1 MKIKE
6 IIIKDFGG
14 IEMQIIKP
22 EKLTFLLGKNGTSK
36 TTILKAIKRAFLGK
50 MEESDIREG
59 AKAADVTI
67 VFEDDSTVERIRKQ
81 DRTTVKVNDKTTTEK
96 SATAFL
102 EDKLGAS
109 LAVYQAM
116 FGTDYF
122 KAISKNE
129 LSSLILSMLQVHI
142 DSKTIIDT
150 AEAEMDVLEDNVKKY
165 IIQAFPSGEF
175 GIDTIDEVA
184 KKISTQLTEEKRTLD
199 TYKKKSTFDKTVPKE
214 SREDLEK
221 LLRQNMQKI
230 AEYQATAK
238 QEQEMKRLQEQRT
251 QAIQRKENLE
261 QEYRTMENVQKPDQ
275 TAYDTAVSDKQK
287 FKKAIRAANGNIS
300 NAQANMSFQQKL
312 VNNITNANHSCPLC
326 SGIQCRTDMTP
337 YITQAKDLI
346 AQNQSVVIQNQNFI
360 KKCEEQITKRDS
372 YIQNYQKLAMEYQ
385 KKEMLGQQIKNF
397 VIPNIPKLPEISEK
411 EDLSVLQEQQNLIQ
425 ARIQA
430 ISEYTVAMDYKKK
443 CRDQQDKVDML
454 KKIVIILDTKTG
466 VRSMIIKKI
475 LEPFRHACEAVSRQ
489 LNPDMELMFS
499 YDKGLD
505 VYMRKQKDAE
515 FIPIS
520 NISTGEFVFVAFV
533 LMTVI
538 GQLTQTHILVL
549 DNLDSLDN
557 DNLGQ
562 LITLLENDTTFQN
575 VFMAAVN
582 HTDTMKTL
590 ENFNDVQTIL
600 M

>member
-1 MKIKE
+1 
-6 IIIKDFGG
+6 
-14 IEMQIIKP
+14 
-22 EKLTFLLGKNGTSK
+22 
-36 TTILKAIKRAFLGK
+36 
-50 MEESDIREG
+50 
-59 AKAADVTI
+59 
-67 VFEDDSTVERIRKQ
+67 
-81 DRTTVKVNDKTTTEK
+81 
-96 SATAFL
+96 
-102 EDKLGAS
+102 
-109 LAVYQAM
+109 
-116 FGTDYF
+116 
-122 KAISKNE
+122 
-129 LSSLILSMLQVHI
+129 
-142 DSKTIIDT
+142 
-150 AEAEMDVLEDNVKKY
+150 
-165 IIQAFPSGEF
+165 
-175 GIDTIDEVA
+175 
-184 KKISTQLTEEKRTLD
+184 
-199 TYKKKSTFDKTVPKE
+199 
-214 SREDLEK
+214 
-221 LLRQNMQKI
+221 
-230 AEYQATAK
+230 
-238 QEQEMKRLQEQRT
+238 
-251 QAIQRKENLE
+251 
-261 QEYRTMENVQKPDQ
+261 MENVQKPDQ

-287 FKKAIRAANGNIS
+287 FEKAIRVANGNIS

-346 AQNQSVVIQNQNFI
+346 AKNQSVVIQNQNFI

-454 KKIVIILDTKTG
+454 KKVVIILDTKTG